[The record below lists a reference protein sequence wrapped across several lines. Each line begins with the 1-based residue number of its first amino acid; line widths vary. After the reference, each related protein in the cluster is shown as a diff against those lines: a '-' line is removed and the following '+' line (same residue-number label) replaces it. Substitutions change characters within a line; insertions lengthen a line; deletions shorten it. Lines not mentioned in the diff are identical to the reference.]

1 MSITR
6 EERCSGYPDITGQG
20 QKTRSQRSVPTQPS
34 SERQRPRV
42 ARCEP
47 QIARELESLTKE
59 RVNRQQCSSAESA
72 PENGRDLTHTQRH
85 MHGHISACHRY
96 APRPHRTGS
105 GASVDGSIT
114 RPGKQ
119 AAAAAAAAGERNT
132 GTHWHHPTRVPSA
145 AQWPAP
151 KHTAPC
157 LEPPSIDEREHPTK
171 GFPNP
176 TQTPLALL
184 ASRSRTVT
192 DTHIS
197 QRTPKGKPNPP
208 NP

>member
-1 MSITR
+1 MCGCRLFLSFFLSARKQREVGVSITR

-47 QIARELESLTKE
+47 QIARELESLSKE
-59 RVNRQQCSSAESA
+59 RVNRQQCRAR
-72 PENGRDLTHTQRH
+72 GRDLTHTQRH

-96 APRPHRTGS
+96 APRRHRTGS

-132 GTHWHHPTRVPSA
+132 GTHWHHPTRVPAQCSA
-145 AQWPAP
+145 MAGAQAY
-151 KHTAPC
+151 
-157 LEPPSIDEREHPTK
+157 
-171 GFPNP
+171 
-176 TQTPLALL
+176 
-184 ASRSRTVT
+184 RSL
-192 DTHIS
+192 
-197 QRTPKGKPNPP
+197 P
-208 NP
+208 